1 MSGQVLVNNFCYN
14 LNKEI
19 DEENNNNTNKKNK
32 NLINEQIRVKQV
44 RLIDQD
50 GEQVGIVDIK
60 EALTQAQSADLD
72 LVQISDKG
80 DTPVCKIM
88 NYGKFVYEQQKK
100 QKENRANQKQI
111 VVKEVRVSPTIDI
124 GDYTTKL
131 NQARKFLEKGNKVQ
145 FSLRFRGRMIT
156 HSEIGKQTLDRIIED
171 LGDSVIVEQPPKLEG
186 RRMFLVVSPNTKKA

>member
-1 MSGQVLVNNFCYN
+1 M
-14 LNKEI
+14 
-19 DEENNNNTNKKNK
+19 
-32 NLINEQIRVKQV
+32 
-44 RLIDQD
+44 
-50 GEQVGIVDIK
+50 
-60 EALTQAQSADLD
+60 
-72 LVQISDKG
+72 
-80 DTPVCKIM
+80 
-88 NYGKFVYEQQKK
+88 
-100 QKENRANQKQI
+100 
-111 VVKEVRVSPTIDI
+111 VKEVRVSPTIDI

>member
-1 MSGQVLVNNFCYN
+1 M
-14 LNKEI
+14 KR
-19 DEENNNNTNKKNK
+19 NNNNTNKKNK
-32 NLINEQIRVKQV
+32 NLINEQIRAKQV

-131 NQARKFLEKGNKVQ
+131 NQARKFLNKGNKVQ

>member
-1 MSGQVLVNNFCYN
+1 M
-14 LNKEI
+14 KK
-19 DEENNNNTNKKNK
+19 NNNNTNKKNK
-32 NLINEQIRVKQV
+32 NLINEQIRAKQV

-100 QKENRANQKQI
+100 QKETVLIKN
-111 VVKEVRVSPTIDI
+111 
-124 GDYTTKL
+124 KL
-131 NQARKFLEKGNKVQ
+131 W
-145 FSLRFRGRMIT
+145 
-156 HSEIGKQTLDRIIED
+156 
-171 LGDSVIVEQPPKLEG
+171 
-186 RRMFLVVSPNTKKA
+186 